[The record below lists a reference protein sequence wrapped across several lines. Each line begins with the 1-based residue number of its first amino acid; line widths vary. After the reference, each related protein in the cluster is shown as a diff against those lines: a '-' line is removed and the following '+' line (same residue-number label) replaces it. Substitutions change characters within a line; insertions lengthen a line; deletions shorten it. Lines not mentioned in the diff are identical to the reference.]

1 MSLLEIFGALLFAFM
16 LAVMCFLFGGL
27 IFELVENGV
36 EESFK
41 RWKRI
46 FKK

>member
-16 LAVMCFLFGGL
+16 FAIMCLLFGVL
-27 IFELVENGV
+27 LFELGENGV

>member
-1 MSLLEIFGALLFAFM
+1 MSLFEIFGALLFAFM
-16 LAVMCFLFGGL
+16 FAMMCFFFGALF
-27 IFELVENGV
+27 FELAQNGV

>member
-1 MSLLEIFGALLFAFM
+1 MSLFEIFMALLFAFM
-16 LAVMCFLFGGL
+16 LAMLCFLFGAL
-27 IFELVENGV
+27 FFELVENGV

-41 RWKRI
+41 KWKRI

>member
-1 MSLLEIFGALLFAFM
+1 MSLFEIFGALLFAFM
-16 LAVMCFLFGGL
+16 LAMMCLLFGVL
-27 IFELVENGV
+27 FFELVENGV

>member
-1 MSLLEIFGALLFAFM
+1 MSLFEIFMALLFAFM
-16 LAVMCFLFGGL
+16 FAMMCLLFGVL
-27 IFELVENGV
+27 FFELGENGV

-41 RWKRI
+41 SWKRI

>member
-1 MSLLEIFGALLFAFM
+1 MSLFEIFGALLFAFM
-16 LAVMCFLFGGL
+16 LAMMCFLFGGL
-27 IFELVENGV
+27 LFELAEKCI